1 MIQSFLSLL
10 SSLTFAL
17 DTSAEEKWSELVSK
31 LKNTSKLC
39 DPTSQDIHCTVLAAW
54 RDNCEAVKDLLV
66 QVHNCLNTHGTSLG
80 EVKDRSGQ
88 SVLSLLGE
96 CFNVM
101 MEAVSCEEKDLVI
114 IVGKGLVYTASVL
127 LHLLAPCG
135 HVDPVEKAAIKLCHF
150 RKEVRDGNYSM
161 TFCS

>member
-17 DTSAEEKWSELVSK
+17 DTSAEEKWSELVSE

-39 DPTSQDIHCTVLAAW
+39 DPTSQDIHCMVLAAW

-66 QVHNCLNTHGTSLG
+66 QVHSCLNTHGTSLG
-80 EVKDRSGQ
+80 EVKDSQSQ

-127 LHLLAPCG
+127 LHLLEPCG